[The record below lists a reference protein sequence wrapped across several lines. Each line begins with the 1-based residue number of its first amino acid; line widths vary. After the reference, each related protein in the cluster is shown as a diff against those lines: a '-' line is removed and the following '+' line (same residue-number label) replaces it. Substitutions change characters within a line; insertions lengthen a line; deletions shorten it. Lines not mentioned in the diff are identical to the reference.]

1 MKAVARNKMNIKY
14 AYYKVLE
21 TCFGSQSTIKCI
33 SSLETSAMPQP
44 SERFTTVPNKGSLT
58 GNLMSMRLK
67 KGEIKQMYFICTE
80 VMKC

>member
-33 SSLETSAMPQP
+33 SSPLHRDMRNFADVC
-44 SERFTTVPNKGSLT
+44 RSL
-58 GNLMSMRLK
+58 LVLHFC
-67 KGEIKQMYFICTE
+67 IILLLALI
-80 VMKC
+80 